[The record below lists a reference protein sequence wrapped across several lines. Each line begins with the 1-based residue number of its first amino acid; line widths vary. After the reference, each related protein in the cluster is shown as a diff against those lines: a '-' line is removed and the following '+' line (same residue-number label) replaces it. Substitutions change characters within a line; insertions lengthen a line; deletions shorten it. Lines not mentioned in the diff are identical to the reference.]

1 MRKNRR
7 YVRNRRLRRYIRN
20 GLLTL
25 SVIVAIVIY
34 ILSAIQLSLT
44 NIHGLIAMLVS
55 GGYILTFWYANDEVE

>member
-1 MRKNRR
+1 MKKNRR
-7 YVRNRRLRRYIRN
+7 IRRYIRN

-44 NIHGLIAMLVS
+44 NIQGLIAMLVS
-55 GGYILTFWYANDEVE
+55 GGYILAFWSANDDE

>member
-44 NIHGLIAMLVS
+44 NIQGLIAMLLS
-55 GGYILTFWYANDEVE
+55 GGYILAFWYANDEVE